1 MKFFLFTCLLAVAL
15 AKHEMEHV
23 SSSEESI
30 SMSQEKH
37 KQGKNVV
44 LHPSKENICSTFCEV
59 YIDFTSVETAEVPR
73 EKVKVTVEDKQHLK
87 QLSKISQFYQKFPQ
101 YIQALYQGPTVMDPW
116 GQVKRSAVPFIPT
129 AIRQHL
135 STSEE
140 SASSS
145 QEENPKK
152 TVDMESTEVPTKKTT
167 LTEEEKNHL
176 KFLNKINQ
184 YYQKLTWPQYLKTI
198 SQYQKTMKPWNHVK
212 TNVIPYLRYL

>member
-1 MKFFLFTCLLAVAL
+1 
-15 AKHEMEHV
+15 
-23 SSSEESI
+23 
-30 SMSQEKH
+30 
-37 KQGKNVV
+37 
-44 LHPSKENICSTFCEV
+44 
-59 YIDFTSVETAEVPR
+59 
-73 EKVKVTVEDKQHLK
+73 
-87 QLSKISQFYQKFPQ
+87 SKISQFYQKFPQ

-140 SASSS
+140 
-145 QEENPKK
+145 NPKK
-152 TVDMESTEVPTKKTT
+152 TVDMKTT

-212 TNVIPYLRYL
+212 TNVIPYL